1 MENQNS
7 IKDIINN
14 ALKDVRNIL
23 DAETVTGQPIRL
35 DNGITVIPV
44 SKISMGFASGGLDL
58 PSKNDNGDKNFG
70 GGGGTGVTVSPI
82 GFLTVYPE
90 GRVEMVPIT
99 PVEMSPVEQIADM
112 VNRAPEIIGT
122 IRSAITGDDGEEIP
136 EEEVNFDAGE
146 EEEEEEDNKK
156 TKKKKNSKK

>member
-7 IKDIINN
+7 IKEIINN
-14 ALKDVRNIL
+14 ALRDVRNIL
-23 DAETVTGQPIRL
+23 DAETVTGQPICL
-35 DNGITVIPV
+35 SNGITIIPV

-58 PSKNDNGDKNFG
+58 PSKNDNGAKNFG

-122 IRSAITGDDGEEIP
+122 IRSAIKGDDGVEIA

-146 EEEEEEDNKK
+146 DEDDKK
-156 TKKKKNSKK
+156 TKKKKSKK

>member
-7 IKDIINN
+7 IKEIINN
-14 ALKDVRNIL
+14 ALRDVRNIL
-23 DAETVTGQPIRL
+23 DAETVTGQPICL
-35 DNGITVIPV
+35 SNGITIIPV

-58 PSKNDNGDKNFG
+58 PSKNDNGAKNFG

-122 IRSAITGDDGEEIP
+122 IRSAIKGDDGEEIA

-146 EEEEEEDNKK
+146 DEDDKK
-156 TKKKKNSKK
+156 TKKKKSKK

>member
-7 IKDIINN
+7 IKDIINT

-23 DAETVTGQPIRL
+23 DAETVTGQPICL
-35 DNGITVIPV
+35 PNGITVIPV

-58 PSKNDNGDKNFG
+58 PSRNDNGIKNFG

-90 GRVEMVPIT
+90 GRVEMIPIT
-99 PVEMSPVEQIADM
+99 PVEMNPVEQIADM

-122 IRSAITGDDGEEIP
+122 IRSAIKGDDGEELP
-136 EEEVNFDAGE
+136 EEEEVNFDAGE
-146 EEEEEEDNKK
+146 DEDTDDQKTKKKK
-156 TKKKKNSKK
+156 TKKK